1 MIIALNHQKIN
12 HHPERISKLIPF
24 ISKYNWDGINFPV
37 GEKEWKTFERNNSD
51 IALNILS
58 VLYNKKDIVTQYES
72 KYNFKRKNQVVLLM
86 ITDDKGKWHYLALKS
101 DITYNNHMTPR
112 KSIKKLLRRFSSNT
126 MVNFIVWV
134 AYILIEQKM
143 H

>member
-58 VLYNKKDIVTQYES
+58 VPYTNMNQNIILYAK
-72 KYNFKRKNQVVLLM
+72 
-86 ITDDKGKWHYLALKS
+86 
-101 DITYNNHMTPR
+101 
-112 KSIKKLLRRFSSNT
+112 IK
-126 MVNFIVWV
+126 
-134 AYILIEQKM
+134 
-143 H
+143 